1 MTVARRILV
10 GYDDEPPAVRALDY
24 AIEEARR
31 DGARLLVL
39 AVAEMPLDPFA
50 PREFGTAGDAPTPP
64 SELGEPTWLEPI
76 LAHARDRV
84 AAGRVPTDFLWAAGE
99 PSLKIIDTAA
109 TEGVDLIV
117 LGSHHHGVLGRLFGT
132 DVAGEVRRRAACEVV
147 VVP

>member
-1 MTVARRILV
+1 VARRILV
-10 GYDDEPPAVRALDY
+10 GYDDAAPAVRALDR

-31 DGARLLVL
+31 EGARLLVL

-64 SELGEPTWLEPI
+64 SELGEPSWLEPI

-84 AAGRVPTDFLWAAGE
+84 AAAGVRADFLWAAGE

-109 TEGVDLIV
+109 AEHVDLIV
-117 LGSHHHGVLGRLFGT
+117 LGGHHHGVLGRLFGV
-132 DVAGEVRRRAACEVV
+132 DVAEEVRRRADCEVE